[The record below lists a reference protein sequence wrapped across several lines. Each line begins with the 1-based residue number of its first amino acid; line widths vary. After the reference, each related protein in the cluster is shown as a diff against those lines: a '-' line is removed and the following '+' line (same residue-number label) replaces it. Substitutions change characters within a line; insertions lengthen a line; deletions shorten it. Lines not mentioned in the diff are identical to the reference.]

1 MPFLSI
7 KKKKLLLGSIRLG
20 VNSLSYIAP
29 SVAGRIA
36 MEIFCS
42 PQKGRYKELE
52 RSYPLLEKAETHW
65 FDFKGLKIKG
75 YRWPGKGKRILLA
88 HGWESNTA
96 RWLPTLDALLKEGYE
111 VTAIDAPAHGHSEG
125 KRFTAILFG
134 EALEVAAA
142 HYRSEVLIGHSAGGI
157 AAVYLL
163 THLKTNH
170 IQDIIL
176 LGVPSELTKL
186 TQTYQDMLGF
196 NERVMLHL
204 DREFETRFGNS
215 MEVFSIKE
223 YVKMLEISGL
233 IIHDRKDPIAPYE
246 DMLEAHHNWPASKMI
261 TTEGLGH
268 SMGGEAVI
276 GFILS
281 FLGANGQ
288 RQTVNEKRET

>member
-7 KKKKLLLGSIRLG
+7 KKRKLLLGSIRLG

-42 PQKGRYKELE
+42 PQKGRYRELE
-52 RSYPLLEKAETHW
+52 RAYPLLEQAEPHT
-65 FDFKGLKIKG
+65 FDFKGLKIRG

-96 RWLPTLDALLKEGYE
+96 RWLPTLDALLKEGHE

-134 EALEVAAA
+134 EALEMAAA

-163 THLKTNH
+163 THLKND
-170 IQDIIL
+170 QVNNLIL

-204 DREFETRFGNS
+204 DREFEARFGAS

-223 YVKMLEISGL
+223 YVKMLDIPGL
-233 IIHDRKDPIAPYE
+233 IIHDKKDPIAPYE
-246 DMLEAHHNWPASKMI
+246 DMLEAHRNWPASKFI
-261 TTEGLGH
+261 TTEGRGH
-268 SMGGEAVI
+268 SLSGEDVI
-276 GFILS
+276 GFILGY
-281 FLGANGQ
+281 LGANG
-288 RQTVNEKRET
+288 KR